1 MAASPGSISKPFDA
15 RKRSNSCAAPGMRSA
30 AHVASW
36 PGVDRSGPPQ
46 RHDACCRRA
55 FADPPAAT
63 TATATSP
70 GSFLLSG
77 LAAALCGR
85 AGFRGLARCVDVA
98 AVAVVVAR
106 ARVAV
111 AARHPHIG
119 HGGGDVAAVGA
130 LPRAR
135 A

>member
-63 TATATSP
+63 TAASP
-70 GSFLLSG
+70 GFFLLSA

-85 AGFRGLARCVDVA
+85 AGFRGLARCVVAA

-111 AARHPHIG
+111 AVRQPHIG
-119 HGGGDVAAVGA
+119 HGGGDVAAVAA